1 MSYNIDTMQKTEST
15 VLQSSAEE
23 RITQSR
29 VRLLMNKP
37 FFGTLATRLRLQEFS
52 ASTAAT
58 DGRYFYF
65 NREFIDREH
74 SSHPAPNHLAPY
86 QTPVT
91 RENTCSFSSGMR
103 SSASRAWSLPGILNC
118 FARRAARSKAQ

>member
-1 MSYNIDTMQKTEST
+1 M
-15 VLQSSAEE
+15 LQSSAEE

-37 FFGTLATRLRLQEFS
+37 FFGTLATRLKLQEFS

-65 NREFIDREH
+65 NRDFIDRLDDEELDFLVGH
-74 SSHPAPNHLAPY
+74 EVLHCVYDHMQAREDRL
-86 QTPVT
+86 PVLYNVACDFNINYT
-91 RENTCSFSSGMR
+91 
-103 SSASRAWSLPGILNC
+103 LVDIGIG
-118 FARRAARSKAQ
+118 KIIGED